1 MYFTK
6 LQTAIKQEGANENT
20 CGDRLT
26 ELAQISTELA
36 RVVAKNPCA
45 TSEVLRILSSSDD
58 TETRQNVA
66 GNPNTP
72 TQVLWQLGA
81 KFRQALLDNP
91 IFSLLFVEKPNL
103 VAFSNAPP

>member
-1 MYFTK
+1 MKSAEFLK
-6 LQTAIKQEGANENT
+6 LKQEAENENT
-20 CGDRLT
+20 SGEVLT
-26 ELAQISTELA
+26 ELAQISTSLA

-45 TSEVLRILSSSDD
+45 TSEVLRSLSASDD
-58 TETRQNVA
+58 TENRQNVA

-91 IFSLLFVEKPNL
+91 IFSVLFFDKPNL